1 MGLEVDLYSLKYDML
16 DECVDLFI
24 DTFSKEPWND
34 IYESRKQV
42 VDFFENHMKNNYFLG
57 YVLKFG
63 DELVGLSLG
72 AKKPY
77 LKGMEYFI
85 DQFCISE
92 KFQGQGMGSKFLE
105 LIESDMKRQAIN
117 AIVLTTSKG
126 FPSEKFYIKNGFKAS
141 VNAILLAK

>member
-1 MGLEVDLYSLKYDML
+1 MGLKPDLKLLNYDML
-16 DECVDLFI
+16 DDCVDLFM

-34 IYESRKQV
+34 VYESRKQV
-42 VDFFENHMKNNYFLG
+42 VDFFEHYMKNNYFIG
-57 YVLKFG
+57 YVLKIG

-85 DQFCISE
+85 DQFCVCE
-92 KFQGQGMGSKFLE
+92 KFQGQGVGSKFLE
-105 LIESDMKRQAIN
+105 LIESDIKKQDIN
-117 AIVLTTSKG
+117 TIVLTTSKG
-126 FPSEKFYIKNGFKAS
+126 FPSEKFYIKNGFKTS